1 MPAFYDIKIYHPAKI
16 SLKYSYTQKVLQEV
30 LILSKSLN
38 KNLELS
44 SSLTEAH
51 FELKHLVSMTPF
63 FSIVVTSSS

>member
-1 MPAFYDIKIYHPAKI
+1 MPSFDDLRIPILPNQSRKQLRPKKSSDNFSKI
-16 SLKYSYTQKVLQEV
+16 
-30 LILSKSLN
+30 LILSKLLN

-63 FSIVVTSSS
+63 F

>member
-16 SLKYSYTQKVLQEV
+16 SLKNSFAQKILQIISVRFYSY
-30 LILSKSLN
+30 SKSLN

-63 FSIVVTSSS
+63 F